1 MGWGNQEKNGEIA
14 MTESALVPIE
24 QKQVVFYDDE
34 ITAVLVQIED
44 DEKVYVPVRPIC
56 DFLGVTWTGQRRRI
70 NRDAVLSEEMRSVNV
85 TFTEPTR
92 TRQISMLCLPLDYIS
107 GFLFGINPERTK
119 PEIKDKLIRYQREC
133 YKVLAE
139 AFREG
144 RLTADPSFDE
154 LLRQASVDVV
164 EAYQMALAIMKLAQN
179 QVVLEARLDD
189 HSRTLEDH
197 SRRLETIEADMHQ
210 EDRYISESQATQISQ
225 AVKSI
230 AIALG
235 KQTGRNEFGAT
246 WGEFYRKFGISK
258 YRYLPIARFEEALA
272 WLNEFYQELTGESP
286 F

>member
-1 MGWGNQEKNGEIA
+1 
-14 MTESALVPIE
+14 MTESSLVPIE
-24 QKQVVFYDDE
+24 QKQVIFYDDE
-34 ITAVLVQIED
+34 ITAVLVE
-44 DEKVYVPVRPIC
+44 EGGRREVYVSLRQLC
-56 DFLGVTWTGQRRRI
+56 DLLGVSYQGQIRRI
-70 NRDAVLSEEMRSVNV
+70 NDDPVLAGQVKGVNI
-85 TFTEPTR
+85 TFTPSGGRGGGAQVTN
-92 TRQISMLCLPLDYIS
+92 CLPIDYLN
-107 GFLFGINPERTK
+107 GWLFGINANRVKKEVRER
-119 PEIKDKLIRYQREC
+119 LIIYQEKC

-144 RLTADPSFDE
+144 RLTTDPSFEE
-154 LLRQASVDVV
+154 LLRQASADVV
-164 EAYQMALAIMKLAQN
+164 EAYQIALAIMKLAQN

-189 HSRTLEDH
+189 HSRILEDH

-230 AIALG
+230 AIALS